1 MFIVVLTSTETIIG
15 AENPAL
21 PKPVVISTMPPA
33 TNSLSSVPLITS
45 TLPTAAGITK
55 AAPGQQLILTQG
67 AGGLTPMALSQVILP
82 GANAAGGQPIYLTT
96 QGIPVQNL
104 QTAQSPMSIVL
115 NVQQG
120 QAVRPITLVQAPGT
134 PGIFKP
140 AQIITQQAPM
150 RPTTQVVTRTQ
161 APGPFSTVQIPATL
175 TIRTTAPVSQPRVKF
190 VSQVTQPSA
199 TARTI
204 PINTQTK
211 IVTVKAGDGN
221 LDVQNLMSLMNT
233 VSLPGMGQPQT
244 LIVMSNQKANGA
256 SPAAPTS
263 VPVTQTSAVQGKSPL
278 YHTCPRCKAKFKMAE
293 ALQGHMCFCCPDVT
307 RSASTDAPAAK
318 PLIVQNKSLPVQ
330 VKSESIDN
338 SPEEPQPRIVMLVDD
353 FYYGTYEGNRVYV
366 ASDNEKGPRSFKCLT
381 CGKKLKSNIR
391 LMNHM
396 KFHVEQQSDEADK
409 HTCCPHCFR
418 QFPSPSRLQSHVES
432 VHNTRVS
439 SSKCKICEW
448 AFESEPV
455 FLQHMK
461 NTHKPGEMPYVCQVC
476 EYRSSLYSDVHDHF
490 RTWHEDT
497 RFLLCIY
504 CLKVFKHSS
513 TYQQHFSRHQN
524 SSVYHCNKCRLQFLA
539 TKEKIEHK
547 VNHHKTFRRPSQL
560 EGLQAGT
567 KVTIR
572 AYAAKKTAG
581 PLSSKI
587 GKETTNTSQF
597 GQASAGNN
605 LKLLSPQNTA
615 AGRKQVSKMYDYL
628 VKFQEQR
635 VLFGRQKCVECT
647 FDIPDFANHYPTY
660 VHCSLCL
667 YSTCCSR
674 AYANHMIN
682 YHVPGRIHKSRT
694 KKVTVSWLKLTC
706 ACCNYT
712 TTQGDLMAKHLVQ
725 FPDHHHCAFFMKGN
739 PSIGFVEHK
748 RESIPPALGSS
759 TPRSIARGSSVDESA
774 TSMEASSM
782 QDEDLDQ
789 ELAPLEGS
797 DSEFET
803 DDSSQEEPPR
813 TKDGPRENPISPKTS
828 IEKEETLSVRQLRI
842 LLFALCS
849 GIKKAAKEMNTNP
862 QLIKA
867 WLRDKEKRL
876 DQEGLGNSSKE
887 AIERLVEWVLVE
899 REQQRIV
906 NEKNLFQKASE
917 IHMQTSQ
924 SSSFRISYEWA
935 VSFMLKHKLGLQ
947 SPVMMLSYHQ
957 LPRSMEENCLHFT
970 GFVQR
975 QIQMHSVPHSAVGA
989 MDELSVFV
997 DFDSLVEAN
1006 STSREA
1012 AFRLEGREKPWMNI
1026 YLSSMADGTM
1036 LPTFLFLKGTPFSKS
1051 LPDSLLLESRVYGFS
1066 ENEELEIWNSR
1077 VWQQHLNSQNGSKT
1091 ILAMDGHHSHM
1102 SEGFVSTMSGTKT
1115 LPVIIPPGCTGQL
1128 QPLEM
1133 CVNPVLKKF
1142 LLARW
1147 SQFANQQTKVTPVGL
1162 AQVLVTWLDEFLACC
1177 SGRPELIKH
1186 SFCLSHVIAEQEEC
1200 KKEANAQLELINKLT
1215 EALLGP
1221 KAVES
1226 EVLSEDE
1233 SMETCV
1239 EGAVE
1244 ANTRLITEKSPH
1256 TKEYVKQAESKTA
1269 GHEAE
1274 TKKKETE
1281 QKAQESMHENLDD
1294 SSETTSNSSSSPAPH
1309 TLPLSPSQLPE
1320 EEELIEPIQDSDSSV
1335 TDVSDG

>member
-1 MFIVVLTSTETIIG
+1 MEDADLFMECEEEELEPWQQFNQNEPEDTLVTSES
-15 AENPAL
+15 
-21 PKPVVISTMPPA
+21 KSTA
-33 TNSLSSVPLITS
+33 DK
-45 TLPTAAGITK
+45 LPTAAGITK

-175 TIRTTAPVSQPRVKF
+175 TIRTTAPVSQPRV
-190 VSQVTQPSA
+190 TQPSA

-211 IVTVKAGDGN
+211 IGESVTWLQSSNVTELKFCHLLVSLHALMSLSVTVKAGDGN

-256 SPAAPTS
+256 SPAAPAPAPAPAAAPAAVQTS
-263 VPVTQTSAVQGKSPL
+263 VPVTQTSAVQAPL

-615 AGRKQVSKMYDYL
+615 AGRKQVSKI
-628 VKFQEQR
+628 

-725 FPDHHHCAFFMKGN
+725 FPDHHHCAFFMKDVKIIKHSKKKVLADRAQQRKNEAGN

-748 RESIPPALGSS
+748 RGSFKHS
-759 TPRSIARGSSVDESA
+759 GNTPDPNTQLTTTYLPSLK
-774 TSMEASSM
+774 
-782 QDEDLDQ
+782 QDEQTTVTHIVNPINPYLIK

-1186 SFCLSHVIAEQEEC
+1186 SFCLSHVIAEQE
-1200 KKEANAQLELINKLT
+1200 
-1215 EALLGP
+1215 
-1221 KAVES
+1221 
-1226 EVLSEDE
+1226 
-1233 SMETCV
+1233 
-1239 EGAVE
+1239 
-1244 ANTRLITEKSPH
+1244 
-1256 TKEYVKQAESKTA
+1256 AESKTA

-1335 TDVSDG
+1335 TDV